1 MSFSLL
7 VGLSRLGGPFVGQY
21 VNFIVVLVD
30 NMNLLFRMLYPV
42 TIISSNLILCV
53 ITNLNASF
61 IEALNP
67 THLPMHSSASSKLVK
82 IEFSKN

>member
-42 TIISSNLILCV
+42 TIIS
-53 ITNLNASF
+53 TNLNATF

-67 THLPMHSSASSKLVK
+67 THLPMHYSASPKLVK